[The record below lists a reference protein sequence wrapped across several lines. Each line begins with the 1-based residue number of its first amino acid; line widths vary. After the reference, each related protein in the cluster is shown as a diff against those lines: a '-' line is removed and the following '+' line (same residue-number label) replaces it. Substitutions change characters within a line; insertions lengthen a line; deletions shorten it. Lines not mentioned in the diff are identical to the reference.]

1 MAKIETYST
10 ATASLTDL
18 LLGSDDND
26 SNATKNFT
34 AQTLLAL
41 ASTAIITLPAYQDE
55 AAAIVGGLAAGQL
68 YQTTGTGAAPLDA
81 AGIVM
86 VKQ

>member
-10 ATASLTDL
+10 ATAAGTDL
-18 LLGSDDND
+18 LVGTDVNA

-34 AQTLLAL
+34 VQSLFDAV
-41 ASTAIITLPAYQDE
+41 ITLPAYQDD
-55 AAAIVGGLAAGQL
+55 AAAAATLVAGQL
-68 YQTTGTGAAPLDA
+68 YQTTGTGGAPLNA